1 MKQTLI
7 RVKKAAKLLGYSES
21 HICWMARSGSLKRY
35 YVGTRSYML
44 DREEVLLHPHKNVA

>member
-1 MKQTLI
+1 MTQTLI

-21 HICWMARSGSLKRY
+21 YICLIARRGSLKRY